1 MQENLIEAQNEANLL
16 KTRIKI
22 MEGNL
27 SQLTNENEE
36 LSDHIRS
43 TSSKFME
50 ENETSKKA
58 QNNEKNESLLEYIED
73 LKKQIEDMNEKLKRS
88 ELYETFETNSVLE
101 SDRATVN
108 FNTVSFNTPQREVYK
123 F

>member
-1 MQENLIEAQNEANLL
+1 MTQ
-16 KTRIKI
+16 
-22 MEGNL
+22 
-27 SQLTNENEE
+27 SSNENEE